1 VVRDIEDNLQIKILN
16 KAIEHE
22 FLFLDPADE
31 KIIFNSQI
39 VKKGAEMY
47 LEKKW

>member
-1 VVRDIEDNLQIKILN
+1 LD

-39 VKKGAEMY
+39 VKKGAEIY
-47 LEKKW
+47 LKG